1 MRERHTCSICGT
13 KNNVSLMLTSHNGNY
28 TIQPICT
35 NCQKNEAEYNDVI
48 LWEHDLKDIENIV
61 AEQLLE
67 NKFTNIKFKDS
78 AKKLLLKLMQK
89 YSVRCVF
96 EVCMLLRSDFNPHLI
111 SALCKKKFIS

>member
-1 MRERHTCSICGT
+1 MRVRYTCSICGT
-13 KNNVSLMLTSHNGNY
+13 KNNVFHTIISDNGTY
-28 TIQPICT
+28 AIKPICI
-35 NCQKNEAEYNDVI
+35 NCQKKAIEKHDVI

-96 EVCMLLRSDFNPHLI
+96 EVCMLLNADFNPHLI